1 MGPSSWTGS
10 SGLGPTN
17 WKPQEKGPWGRAVRW
32 MGKPGKLPCS
42 LSIRL
47 AGCQLWVLHLQTT
60 RGRRVSAREQ
70 LTGENNV
77 VGASAG

>member
-1 MGPSSWTGS
+1 MH
-10 SGLGPTN
+10 
-17 WKPQEKGPWGRAVRW
+17 
-32 MGKPGKLPCS
+32 S

-47 AGCQLWVLHLQTT
+47 AGCQLWVLHLQTA